1 MSQENQDC
9 DMPQMDQMQDIDY
22 MDQMDSMDQMGI
34 MDQMPEMNQSHMY
47 QPRMYQMQQANQMPQ
62 YQMPQM
68 QQAYHMPHYV
78 MPQMGQHA
86 GNMMGQYQNV
96 NVMGQYQDGNVMG
109 QMDQMKLR
117 QIQQLQ
123 QAFDANKVEHPYPMY
138 PNYGKITQYEEIPL
152 NLPEQRQLFHPGVEG
167 LMVPRPIIENPNY
180 KGSGKL
186 KGKVA
191 LITGGDSGIGAAVA
205 IAFAKEGAD
214 VAIAYLNE
222 HEDANRTRMRV
233 EQLGQR
239 CLLMPGDLR
248 DKRQCVA
255 IVEQT
260 VRTFGRLD
268 VLCNHV
274 GIQFQQKSLTDITDQ
289 QFDDTFKVNI
299 YSHFYT
305 TRAALPYMKPGS
317 SIIQTSSVVTYV
329 GEKQM
334 IDYTATK
341 GANVGFTRALAKNV
355 VNKGIRVNAVAPG
368 RIWTPLIAA
377 SFSSDQV
384 AVYGAF
390 NPMQRVAHPFEL
402 APTYVYL
409 ASDDSRFVTGQV
421 LHVDGGESTHS

>member
-1 MSQENQDC
+1 
-9 DMPQMDQMQDIDY
+9 MDQK
-22 MDQMDSMDQMGI
+22 DQSRQLDEI
-34 MDQMPEMNQSHMY
+34 K
-47 QPRMYQMQQANQMPQ
+47 QMQQMFKAN
-62 YQMPQM
+62 
-68 QQAYHMPHYV
+68 
-78 MPQMGQHA
+78 
-86 GNMMGQYQNV
+86 
-96 NVMGQYQDGNVMG
+96 
-109 QMDQMKLR
+109 MKT
-117 QIQQLQ
+117 Q
-123 QAFDANKVEHPYPMY
+123 PYPMY
-138 PNYGKITQYEEIPL
+138 PNYGKITRYEEIPIS
-152 NLPEQRQLFHPGVEG
+152 LPEQRQLRHPGVEK
-167 LMVPRPIIENPNY
+167 LMVPLPIIENPNY

-186 KGKVA
+186 TGKVA

-214 VAIAYLNE
+214 VAISYLDE
-222 HEDANRTRMRV
+222 HEDANRTKTRI

-248 DKRQCVA
+248 DKQECIS

-260 VRTFGRLD
+260 VNTFGRLD
-268 VLCNHV
+268 ILCNHV
-274 GIQFQQKSLTDITDQ
+274 GIQFQQLSLLDITDE

-305 TRAALPYMKPGS
+305 TRAALPHLKPGS
-317 SIIQTSSVVTYV
+317 SIIGTTSVVTYV

-341 GANVGFTRALAKNV
+341 GAIVGWTRALANNV
-355 VNKGIRVNAVAPG
+355 VKQGIRVNAVAPG

-390 NPMQRVAHPFEL
+390 NPMERVAHPFEL
-402 APTYVYL
+402 APTFVYL